1 MALSGSGANSNDA
14 SAKTVGNTV
23 QGFKVEYIEVH
34 AQRLL
39 QNFDNC

>member
-1 MALSGSGANSNDA
+1 MALSGSGANLNDV
-14 SAKTVGNTV
+14 SAKVIDNAV
-23 QGFKVEYIEVH
+23 QGFKAEYIEVR